1 MAWPLLACSLLAL
14 TIILER
20 TVFYIAMQ
28 SRKNNVWVELSTQLI
43 HHQHRDKVWRDETI
57 TLALT
62 ELQCTYYRGLRL
74 LRFIGTLS
82 PLLGLLGTILGII
95 QIFRVI
101 AAHTGS
107 ISPSLIASG
116 LWEALLTTAV
126 GLIIALPALLM
137 THIFQAIADR
147 QLRDLG
153 TRLNAL
159 SLSFATP
166 TAAGNRDRASS
177 DTSSSLSFATPTAAG
192 DREPAQH
199 DKKQNPP

>member
-28 SRKNNVWVELSTQLI
+28 ARKNNVWIELSTQLI
-43 HHQHRDKVWRDETI
+43 RHQHRAKAWRDETMA
-57 TLALT
+57 LALT

-137 THIFQAIADR
+137 THIFQALADR
-147 QLRDLG
+147 QLRDLCA
-153 TRLNAL
+153 RLNAL

-166 TAAGNRDRASS
+166 TAAGNRNQASS
-177 DTSSSLSFATPTAAG
+177 DTSSLSFATPTAAG
-192 DREPAQH
+192 NRDPAHH
-199 DKKQNPP
+199 DKEQNPP